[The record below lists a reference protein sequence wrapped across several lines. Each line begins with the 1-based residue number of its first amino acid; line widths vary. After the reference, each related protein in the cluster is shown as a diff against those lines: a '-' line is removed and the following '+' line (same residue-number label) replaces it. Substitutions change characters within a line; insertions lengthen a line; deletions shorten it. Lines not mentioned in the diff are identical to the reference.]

1 MQSISLER
9 EAIEPERR
17 QAERASFESVSLNQ
31 KRSRAAELR
40 LGNLIQDREKALSE
54 SIVGME
60 MKIGE
65 LKKMRRQRYTAEE
78 KEKIPLAKRPSRYNA
93 CYLAKSTDKEM
104 SSRLIRTAL
113 NEYYSVIA
121 LLDDNAREL
130 ILASAFRVTCADGQV
145 NPEEHAQLR
154 AIATTLGSNEG
165 VLALEI
171 ARFQSLSEVS

>member
-31 KRSRAAELR
+31 KRSMAVELR
-40 LGNLIQDREKALSE
+40 LGNLTQDRDKALSE
-54 SIVGME
+54 SIVKME

-78 KEKIPLAKRPSRYNA
+78 KEKIPLPKRPSRYNA

-113 NEYYSVIA
+113 NEYCSVIA

-145 NPEEHAQLR
+145 NPKEPAQLR
-154 AIATTLGSNEG
+154 PIATALGSNEG